1 MLLLIQV
8 WNLFKFVLVKLIP
21 INILHSDGTTQTYHG
36 KEGKIFLDFARD
48 NEIDLEGACGG
59 ECSCSTCHIVLPKEL
74 YKKLPKISD
83 DELEMLEFVLHREKY
98 SRLGCQVHISKDMAN
113 QTIKIPACV

>member
-1 MLLLIQV
+1 M
-8 WNLFKFVLVKLIP
+8 
-21 INILHSDGTTQTYHG
+21 
-36 KEGKIFLDFARD
+36 
-48 NEIDLEGACGG
+48 
-59 ECSCSTCHIVLPKEL
+59 LPKEL

-98 SRLGCQVHISKDMAN
+98 SRLGCQVHISKDMEN